1 MTNRGPLH
9 GNLPTHGHD
18 DAHVD
23 DSDVSDA
30 PDDSDSPRDS
40 DSDMDSDMDPT
51 ESPKD
56 SPPAKKRR
64 VVKAPAPDAPAPD
77 AEAEKKKAA
86 AKAKRAATAKAR
98 KEAERPFANPSL
110 ADEVVRKK
118 KDKIMETVLAIL
130 NGDHKNMPQYI
141 KQFGKEPEDEP
152 MLRATHEVG
161 YYGEYNSV
169 KRVEGMMEKAQKLA
183 KAFAS
188 AKACMGSIN
197 GGPEPTFE
205 DVKKQ
210 KMFSSS
216 TRSDVVKYEKL
227 LDDLVRLWNTHV
239 TKKKAFPAKKEKKR
253 KAPMKA
259 NLQDAREKK
268 TGRKLQKRSSPE
280 ALEQGH
286 IERDVG
292 RTLGKMPIC
301 VDAASMIKE
310 EFISKYPD
318 EAFVFYK
325 DAPRPEASLE
335 MKVAH
340 FKEIAKDEIVIDHKL
355 IDAADFKDKYGQV
368 GRQYEQAIGS
378 SMWLLTD
385 AA

>member
-1 MTNRGPLH
+1 MTSPGPLL
-9 GNLPTHGHD
+9 GDLSD
-18 DAHVD
+18 HVD
-23 DSDVSDA
+23 DDPRTDGSDA
-30 PDDSDSPRDS
+30 PDDSDGSRAP
-40 DSDMDSDMDPT
+40 DSDMDSDTDSK

-64 VVKAPAPDAPAPD
+64 VDKAPAPAPD
-77 AEAEKKKAA
+77 AEAEEKKAA

-110 ADEVVRKK
+110 KDEVVRKK
-118 KDKIMETVLAIL
+118 KDGIVETVLAIL
-130 NGDHKNMPQYI
+130 NGDHKNMPQYL
-141 KQFGKEPEDEP
+141 KQFDKEVAFEP

-169 KRVEGMMEKAQKLA
+169 KRVEAMMEKASKLA

-205 DVKKQ
+205 DVKKEP
-210 KMFSSS
+210 MFSSS
-216 TRSDVVKYEKL
+216 TRSDVAKYEKL
-227 LDDLVRLWNTHV
+227 LDDLVQLWNTHV
-239 TKKKAFPAKKEKKR
+239 TKKKAFTEKKEKKR
-253 KAPMKA
+253 KAPMTA

-280 ALEQGH
+280 ALAQGQ

-292 RTLGKMPIC
+292 RTLCKMPIC
-301 VDAASMIKE
+301 VDAAFMNEE

-335 MKVAH
+335 TKVAH
-340 FKEIAKDEIVIDHKL
+340 FKEIAKDEIVIDQKL
-355 IDAADFKDKYGQV
+355 LDHDDFKDKYGQI
-368 GRQYEQAIGS
+368 GRKYEQAIGS
-378 SMWLLTD
+378 SMWLL
-385 AA
+385 ANEE